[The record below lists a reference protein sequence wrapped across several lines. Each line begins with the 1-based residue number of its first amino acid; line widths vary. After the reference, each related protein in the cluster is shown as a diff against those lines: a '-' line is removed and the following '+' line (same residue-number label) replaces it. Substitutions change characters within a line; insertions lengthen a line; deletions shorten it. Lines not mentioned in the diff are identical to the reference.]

1 MHRNRN
7 FLLHFYWLII
17 RQTSRILSWVPFGR
31 KMLTTTVLERVSQ
44 FVEISRFY
52 SGHLSSREQPKIAQ
66 LPFDHWSTATLEFSA
81 TVQYGNLLWFLRV
94 PNSHFF
100 WSEILYLFHILGIF
114 DQKSVD
120 ETFCH
125 GAGVA
130 EILIIKFI
138 FGGQDVQ
145 QSLIIVVTLEW
156 RQTTYSEEDRRH
168 SRFHTHF
175 LVRHTDK
182 DFPGVLSRR
191 QTQQIQDLDQF
202 PSD

>member
-7 FLLHFYWLII
+7 ILLHFYWLII
-17 RQTSRILSWVPFGR
+17 RQTSRILSWVPVGR
-31 KMLTTTVLERVSQ
+31 KMLTTTVPWTCLTVRRD
-44 FVEISRFY
+44 ISF
-52 SGHLSSREQPKIAQ
+52 LQPKIAQ
-66 LPFDHWSTATLEFSA
+66 LPFDHWSTATLQFSA

-182 DFPGVLSRR
+182 DFPGVLSRQ